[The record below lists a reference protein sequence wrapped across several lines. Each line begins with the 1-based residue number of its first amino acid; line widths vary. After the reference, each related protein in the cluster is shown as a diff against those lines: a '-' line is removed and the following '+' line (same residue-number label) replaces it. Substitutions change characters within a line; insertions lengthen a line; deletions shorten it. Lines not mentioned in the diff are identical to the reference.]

1 MATMKASPSRTRP
14 NRPAYPPP
22 VEGAAASGMNNVF
35 EGLDGVAW
43 STFMRALDEIFEVPH
58 PLLLACSAKTCCGEL
73 EKEMR
78 APFAGTVNTE
88 RKAAQRGGGAVVG
101 SHGMQVDFNV
111 YGEVLKH
118 SHISC
123 QSETHL
129 LAWLQAALSTG
140 VWKQKPDTNSR
151 PGFGVSCPRF

>member
-1 MATMKASPSRTRP
+1 MKASPSRTRP

-43 STFMRALDEIFEVPH
+43 STFMRALDEIFE
-58 PLLLACSAKTCCGEL
+58 
-73 EKEMR
+73 
-78 APFAGTVNTE
+78 
-88 RKAAQRGGGAVVG
+88 
-101 SHGMQVDFNV
+101 
-111 YGEVLKH
+111 
-118 SHISC
+118 
-123 QSETHL
+123 
-129 LAWLQAALSTG
+129 AALSTG